1 MLKVNEL
8 EMIKLSS
15 EKWYPIVCSKERFT
29 EILKLAKKENLSIPT
44 PILLRQLKKGYS
56 GKILG
61 VLLDDPLGF
70 LESLI
75 APLIQNSPIE
85 AVKE

>member
-1 MLKVNEL
+1 MKKVTEL

-15 EKWYPIVCSKERFT
+15 ETWYPIICTKDRFT
-29 EILKLAKKENLSIPT
+29 EILKLAKKEELSIPT

-61 VLLDDPLGF
+61 VLLDDPEGF
-70 LESLI
+70 LEYLI
-75 APLIQNSPIE
+75 SPLIQNAPIE
-85 AVKE
+85 AIR

>member
-1 MLKVNEL
+1 MKKVTEL
-8 EMIKLSS
+8 EMIQLSG
-15 EKWYPIVCSKERFT
+15 EKWYPIICSKERFT

-44 PILLRQLKKGYS
+44 PILTRQLKKGYS

-61 VLLDDPLGF
+61 VLIDDPLWV

-75 APLIQNSPIE
+75 SPLIQNSPIE

>member
-8 EMIKLSS
+8 ELIKLSS
-15 EKWYPIVCSKERFT
+15 EKWYPIVCTKERFT
-29 EILKLAKKENLSIPT
+29 DILKLAKKENLNIPT

-61 VLLDDPLGF
+61 VLLDDPFYF